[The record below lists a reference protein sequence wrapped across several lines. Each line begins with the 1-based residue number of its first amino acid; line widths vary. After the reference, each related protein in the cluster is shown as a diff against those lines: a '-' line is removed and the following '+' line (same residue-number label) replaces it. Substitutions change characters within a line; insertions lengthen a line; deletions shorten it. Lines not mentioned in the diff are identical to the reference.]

1 MLPDVFSRFVPQPH
15 DNDSSEY
22 QGDEELEDEQDEE
35 NDQQDNQCTAQQED
49 HSSNNSNNFISSNM
63 LSNKVEEIQMKK

>member
-1 MLPDVFSRFVPQPH
+1 LLPDVFSRFVPQPH

-35 NDQQDNQCTAQQED
+35 ND
-49 HSSNNSNNFISSNM
+49 
-63 LSNKVEEIQMKK
+63 